1 MGARIALLGMF
12 AALGVGA
19 ALAIALSSD
28 LGRFVFGDSAAAA
41 ATAELTSRGE
51 DLKAAPARS
60 EPASVSAPAQLP
72 VPTAGFSASTLGPLP
87 VVAETHPL
95 RAYQVAPPPTVD
107 DVAESRLLKAFEYL
121 ADRLAP
127 QTASNPAPGVIAA
140 PPAALP
146 AAEAEIVLQQPDSV
160 SAAAAKSSV
169 ERVGGSAGDD
179 DLLINIVPN
188 SDIREVLDLL
198 AEQGNLNILVSKG
211 VQGTVS
217 ASLRGVDVDTALDA
231 ILKSAGLVARREG
244 KFVYVGTPQDLDEI
258 EQAIDVLGTRVYRP
272 NYVAA
277 DELKTLIE
285 PLVTK
290 DKGVVSVSSPAE
302 VGIQSDTAMVGG
314 NKYAGTDV
322 VLVRDYEAVL
332 AEIDQVVDEIDTRPA
347 QVAIEATILSVKLS
361 DDNALGIDFEFFRG
375 NDNFRIALGTPAQ
388 RLPTTYTTGGLQLAY
403 LDGNIGSFI
412 DALDKV
418 NDTDVIATPRLMV
431 LNKHRAE
438 IQIGKQ
444 EGYVSTTITETSAS
458 QSVEF
463 LDTGTI
469 LRLRP
474 FISSD
479 GLVRLEVHPELS
491 DGAVIE
497 KAGFTVPE
505 KDVTQVTT
513 NVMVR
518 DGCTVIIGGLMRD
531 ELVSEVDRV
540 PLLGGLPV
548 VGVLFRHT
556 KETTERHEI
565 LVLITPRIVYE
576 PETCREGAG
585 EVCHYGQRHAA
596 MADNMSLINRR
607 NVARR
612 YLRLA
617 QKASAEG
624 NPLRAE
630 RLARTALAFDPANL
644 EALELQNG
652 LCGESDGC
660 GAMADCAVGEAV
672 ISSEGP
678 GIEPWMFD
686 DLSRDPGGPAAGEV
700 HPLDPGTPGSR
711 KDIQRPRRLQ

>member
-1 MGARIALLGMF
+1 MGARIALLGTF

-28 LGRFVFGDSAAAA
+28 LGRFVSAESAVAAIGELPATGRAQNAATTRPDPAVVSAPIQVSAAAPGVTA
-41 ATAELTSRGE
+41 ATL
-51 DLKAAPARS
+51 
-60 EPASVSAPAQLP
+60 EPIPI
-72 VPTAGFSASTLGPLP
+72 
-87 VVAETHPL
+87 VAETYPL

-127 QTASNPAPGVIAA
+127 QIASNPVPGVITA
-140 PPAALP
+140 PPTALP
-146 AAEAEIVLQQPDSV
+146 AADAEIGPRRPDAG
-160 SAAAAKSSV
+160 AAAARSSV

-179 DLLINIVPN
+179 ELLINIVPN

-244 KFVYVGTPQDLDEI
+244 KFVYVGTSQDLDEI
-258 EQAIDVLGTRVYRP
+258 EQAMDVLGTRVYRP
-272 NYVAA
+272 NYVTA

-347 QVAIEATILSVKLS
+347 QVAIEATILSVKLN
-361 DDNALGIDFEFFRG
+361 DENALGIDFEFFRG

-388 RLPTTYTTGGLQLAY
+388 SLPTTYTTGGLQLAY

-531 ELVSEVDRV
+531 ELVSEVNRV
-540 PLLGGLPV
+540 PFLGGLPV

-585 EVCHYGQRHAA
+585 EICHSGQRHAA

-617 QKASAEG
+617 QKASASG
-624 NPLRAE
+624 NTLRAE
-630 RLARTALAFDPANL
+630 RLARTALAFDPANR

-660 GAMADCAVGEAV
+660 GATAGGEAGIAV

-686 DLSRDPGGPAAGEV
+686 DLSRDPGGAAGEV
-700 HPLDPGTPGSR
+700 HPRDPGTPGSR

>member
-19 ALAIALSSD
+19 ALALALSSD
-28 LGRFVFGDSAAAA
+28 LGRYAFVDSAVAATGESASAGEDQEA
-41 ATAELTSRGE
+41 ATAKSELAE
-51 DLKAAPARS
+51 
-60 EPASVSAPAQLP
+60 VSAPVRLP
-72 VPTAGFSASTLGPLP
+72 VATPGSPSATPWPLP
-87 VVAETHPL
+87 IVAETYPL
-95 RAYQVAPPPTVD
+95 RAYQVTPPSTVD
-107 DVAESRLLKAFEYL
+107 DVAESRLLRAFEYL

-127 QTASNPAPGVIAA
+127 QTAANPDPGPDAV

-146 AAEAEIVLQQPDSV
+146 AADAEIVLQQPDFGAGAV
-160 SAAAAKSSV
+160 KSSV
-169 ERVGGSAGDD
+169 ERVGSPAGDD
-179 DLLINIVPN
+179 ELLINIVPN

-198 AEQGNLNILVSKG
+198 AEQGDLNILVSKG

-217 ASLRGVDVDTALDA
+217 ASLRGVDVDTAMDA
-231 ILKSAGLVARREG
+231 ILRSAGLVARREG

-272 NYVAA
+272 NYVTAE
-277 DELKTLIE
+277 ELKALIE

-302 VGIQSDTAMVGG
+302 IGIQSDAAMVGG
-314 NKYAGTDV
+314 NNYAGTDV

-375 NDNFRIALGTPAQ
+375 NNNFRIGLGTPAES
-388 RLPTTYTTGGLQLAY
+388 LPTTYTTGGLQLAY

-531 ELVSEVDRV
+531 ELVSEVDRI

-548 VGVLFRHT
+548 VGALFRHT
-556 KETTERHEI
+556 KETAERHEI

-576 PETCREGAG
+576 PETCREGTG
-585 EVCHYGQRHAA
+585 EICHYGQRHAA

-617 QKASAEG
+617 QKALASG
-624 NPLRAE
+624 NTLRAE
-630 RLARTALAFDPANL
+630 RLARTALAFDPANH

-660 GAMADCAVGEAV
+660 GAMAGGEAGMAV
-672 ISSEGP
+672 TSSEGP

-686 DLSRDPGGPAAGEV
+686 DLSRDSGAAAGEV
-700 HPLDPGTPGSR
+700 HPRDPGTPGSR